1 MTKKKTPSQEE
12 VHKIMRREDRR
23 PKKHMLGWVVWGVIL
38 TIIVAI
44 GIGYTYLRSA
54 TNEISVNHSAHDQ
67 VKIKK
72 GRPISILVM
81 GTDVGALGRS
91 SADAGNT
98 DTMELLTINPTQGR
112 TVITAIPRDTLVKIT
127 TSKGILY
134 EKINAA
140 YAIGG
145 PSLAKKQVSELLD
158 VPVNYYAL
166 VNMGTLK
173 KVVNAVGGVEVDNPF
188 AFSFEGHKYP
198 KGRQKLNGKQAL
210 GYSRMRYQD
219 PNNDYG
225 RQKRGQQVLVSAIK
239 KFRDKGNV
247 LVANKILLAVKDGV
261 STDVP
266 LDNLADLYKN
276 YAQAMNSTQQE
287 QLIGKDAM
295 IDGSDFQIATPE
307 AINKVSKQVRHSM
320 GLHTVEVENNETK
333 LYDQQTTWN
342 GYNKIDFKLPDG
354 AKYNQ
359 LQSK

>member
-12 VHKIMRREDRR
+12 VHKIMRRANSR
-23 PKKHMLGWVVWGVIL
+23 PKKHTLGWVVFGVVL

-44 GIGYTYLRSA
+44 GIGYAYLRSA
-54 TNEISVNHSAHDQ
+54 TNEISVNHSARDQ
-67 VKIKK
+67 IKIKK

-98 DTMELLTINPTQGR
+98 DTMELITINPTQGH
-112 TVITAIPRDTLVKIT
+112 TVITAIPRDTLVKINT
-127 TSKGILY
+127 DKGILY

-145 PSLAKKQVSELLD
+145 PKLAKKQVSELLN

-166 VNMGTLK
+166 VNMGTLE

-188 AFSFEGHKYP
+188 AFKFEGHKYP
-198 KGRQKLNGKQAL
+198 KGRQKLNGKEAL

-225 RQKRGQQVLVSAIK
+225 RQKRGQQVLMSAIK
-239 KFRDKGNV
+239 KFKEKGN
-247 LVANKILLAVKDGV
+247 LLAANKILLAVKDGV
-261 STDVP
+261 RTDVP
-266 LDNLADLYKN
+266 LNDLSTLYTN

-295 IDGSDFQIATPE
+295 IDKTAFQIATPD
-307 AINKVSKQVRHSM
+307 AINKISKQVRHSM
-320 GLHTVEVENNETK
+320 GLHTVKVENNETK
-333 LYDQQTTWN
+333 LVEQQTTWN
-342 GYNKIDFKLPDG
+342 GYNNIDFKLPNG

-359 LQSK
+359 LQRK